1 MLHCILRPRPKNA
14 QNHEPLARPDHYTDM
29 LRLLP
34 LILLL
39 TLTACEGNTAARK
52 AARGTNFV
60 PDPNHIYFKNIRT
73 RHYRA
78 TEVTNRATL
87 YHHEDLYDSE
97 ARLLAELVDN
107 WIQDR
112 ALIRFSTRPEMTD
125 WQLVAKETD
134 GLVPMPLTVPPTN
147 GELARLFGLLSS
159 PTPLLLVTTTDT
171 LAAFPNDAGRQ
182 ETRVV
187 INDYLRLVEYEE

>member
-1 MLHCILRPRPKNA
+1 MLKYL
-14 QNHEPLARPDHYTDM
+14 TF
-29 LRLLP
+29 
-34 LILLL
+34 ILLL
-39 TLTACEGNTAARK
+39 ALTTCEGNTAARK

-60 PDPNHIYFKNIRT
+60 PDPNHIYFKNIRA

-112 ALIRFSTRPEMTD
+112 ALIRFSTRPEMAN
-125 WQLVAKETD
+125 WRLAAKKTD
-134 GLVPMPLTVPPTN
+134 GLVPIPLTAPPTN

-159 PTPLLLVTTTDT
+159 PTPLLLVTASDT
-171 LAAFPNDAGRQ
+171 LPVFPNGAGRE

>member
-1 MLHCILRPRPKNA
+1 MLK
-14 QNHEPLARPDHYTDM
+14 Y
-29 LRLLP
+29 LP
-34 LILLL
+34 FILLL
-39 TLTACEGNTAARK
+39 ALTNCEGNTAARK

-60 PDPNHIYFKNIRT
+60 PDPNHIYFKNVRA
-73 RHYRA
+73 RHYRT
-78 TEVTNRATL
+78 TEITNRATL
-87 YHHEDLYDSE
+87 YHHADLYDSE

-112 ALIRFSTRPEMTD
+112 ALIRFGTRPEMAD
-125 WQLVAKETD
+125 WQLVAKKTS
-134 GLVPMPLTVPPTN
+134 GLAPISLTTPPTN

-159 PTPLLLVTTTDT
+159 PTPLFLVTAADT